1 MVTAKTDKR
10 IRPEAT
16 SAPCIILQCGWLP
29 HTYFVRCTRDKRI
42 RSRLQ
47 ITGSLLFRV
56 NKCLVK
62 FHLFGWRRR
71 WKTLTRSKTD
81 KRISPKPPPP
91 FGGGQLVHH
100 LCTQVKCEPPPD
112 HGIMTYILQRG
123 HAVVSIAPPA
133 AAAGAETFTSSPS
146 SVISRTPSCGGAQSG
161 CVQCCVYGRACR
173 ATDMAS
179 LWLPPCG
186 GAQRGRVNR
195 PVCRGTSHCTDLSC
209 SETPPFLAD
218 LSTNTAALP
227 ALKHHLSYS

>member
-123 HAVVSIAPPA
+123 HAVVSIAAPA

-146 SVISRTPSCGGAQSG
+146 SVISRTPSCGGAQRAAFSAVSTAVRAELPTWHLFG
-161 CVQCCVYGRACR
+161 C
-173 ATDMAS
+173 
-179 LWLPPCG
+179 
-186 GAQRGRVNR
+186 R
-195 PVCRGTSHCTDLSC
+195 PAVARR
-209 SETPPFLAD
+209 
-218 LSTNTAALP
+218 
-227 ALKHHLSYS
+227 